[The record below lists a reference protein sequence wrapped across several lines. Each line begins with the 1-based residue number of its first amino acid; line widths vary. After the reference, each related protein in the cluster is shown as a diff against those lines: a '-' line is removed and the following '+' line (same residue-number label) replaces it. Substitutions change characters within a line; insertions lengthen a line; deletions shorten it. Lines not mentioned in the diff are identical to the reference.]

1 MTGTTLYIVELE
13 MPPAHIDEF
22 TEWFAFRHAVDLFKS
37 GFQNCSCYRAVE
49 GGMNLCDI
57 YELASPEIFWTDA
70 YQNVRK
76 NDPHDGI
83 LQKRTDHTA
92 SIYTQRRVDGSPV
105 GAAMEMLDADWV
117 SMIRFDASA
126 AAEAKLIAWIEGS
139 EWPRLS
145 AAGATRLR
153 FGARSS
159 DHPLAGPS
167 KRPRCVMLAEWNQR
181 PGNAAEIVARLKQQ
195 FADDLSGLDA
205 YVGYRIYPWANKPV
219 PAGG

>member
-1 MTGTTLYIVELE
+1 MTGTTLYVVELE

-57 YELASPEIFWTDA
+57 YDLQPGDILDRCVPERAQARPAQRHYPEKDRPHRIDLYAEAGRWFTGGCGDGDA
-70 YQNVRK
+70 GCGLGLH
-76 NDPHDGI
+76 DPV
-83 LQKRTDHTA
+83 
-92 SIYTQRRVDGSPV
+92 RRVGGGGSQ
-105 GAAMEMLDADWV
+105 ADCLD
-117 SMIRFDASA
+117 R
-126 AAEAKLIAWIEGS
+126 GS

-145 AAGATRLR
+145 VPVATRLR

-167 KRPRCVMLAEWNQR
+167 KRPRCVLLAEWNER
-181 PGNAAEIVARLKQQ
+181 PGKAAEIAARLKQQ

-205 YVGYRIYPWANKPV
+205 YVGYRIYPWANKQV
-219 PAGG
+219 KAGR